1 MASPTAESKESF
13 TNVVVPCGW
22 GRLIF
27 AHTFKDPTEVAQE
40 LLNEKADSRDIAFY
54 VTDPHVVLNTAPRD
68 LFMDPSHTFRIK
80 FATYQPIPEPIR
92 NLEISDLQ
100 QESELDEINRIYRSL
115 GMVPFDAKEMWANR
129 NDPRLRL
136 VVARSNGRKVIGV
149 ALGVDH
155 HLAFRDIGNGSSL
168 WSLAVDPQIS
178 VPAVGEVLVRH
189 LVESYQSDGRSY
201 LDLSVLH
208 DNENAIRLYQKIGFD
223 RIPVFAIKRCNPIN
237 EHLFTGSDLEKN
249 YNPYAR
255 IIIHEAMRRGI
266 SIDPVHPEAGY
277 FRLTLGGRSILCR
290 ESLSDLT
297 SAVAMSRCDDK
308 EMTRHA
314 LQAANLQLPLQTRAI
329 NQESN
334 TAFLKAHGS
343 VVVKPARG
351 EQGRGVAVNVT
362 TAESLDAA
370 VASAREECD
379 VVLMEEYVSG
389 IDLRIVVINY
399 EVVAAAERH
408 PPVVIGTG
416 NHTVRE
422 LIERASRRRAAA
434 TGGESTIPMDG
445 EAIRC
450 LQEQDWTL
458 DDTPQEGTEIRVR
471 NTANLHTGGTI
482 HDVTAK
488 LHQKLAEV
496 AVAAARA
503 LQIPVVGMDLIVKA
517 SDAAEYWIIEANE
530 RPGLANHEPQP
541 TAERFVDLL
550 FPHTARLHNS
560 ADS

>member
-1 MASPTAESKESF
+1 MVSPSPKESF
-13 TNVVVPCGW
+13 TSVVVPCGW

-27 AHTFKDPTEVAQE
+27 AHTFKDPTDVAKE
-40 LLNEKADSRDIAFY
+40 LLKEKPDSRDIAFY
-54 VTDPHVVLNTAPRD
+54 VTDPHVILNTAPRD
-68 LFMDPSHTFRIK
+68 LFMDPSHTFRIR
-80 FATYQPIPEPIR
+80 FASYHPLPEPFP
-92 NLEISDLQ
+92 NLQITGLQ
-100 QESELDEINRIYRSL
+100 SKAELEEINRIYRSL
-115 GMVPFDAKEMWANR
+115 GMVPFEVAEMWANR
-129 NDPRLRL
+129 DDPRLRL
-136 VVARSNGRKVIGV
+136 IVARSNGSGVLGV

-155 HLAFRDIGNGSSL
+155 HLAFRDIRNGSSL

-178 VPAVGEVLVRH
+178 VPAVGEALVRH
-189 LVESYQSDGRSY
+189 LVESYQADGRSY

-208 DNENAIRLYQKIGFD
+208 DNENAIRLYKKIGFE

-237 EHLFTGSDLEKN
+237 EHLFTGSDLEKR

-266 SIDPVHPEAGY
+266 SIEPVHPAGGY

-290 ESLSDLT
+290 ESLSGLT

-314 LQAANLQLPLQTRAI
+314 LEAAQLRLPHQTRAAGP
-329 NQESN
+329 ESN
-334 TAFLKAHGS
+334 AAFLETHRS

-351 EQGRGVAVNVT
+351 EQGRGVAVNIT
-362 TAESLDAA
+362 TPESLEAA
-370 VASAREECD
+370 IVSAREECD
-379 VVLMEEYVSG
+379 IVLIEEYVSG

-408 PPVVIGTG
+408 PPVVTGTG
-416 NHTVRE
+416 RHTVRE

-434 TGGESTIPMDG
+434 TGGESTIPVDG
-445 EAIRC
+445 EAIRT
-450 LQEQDWTL
+450 LEEQDWKL
-458 DDTPQEGTEIRVR
+458 DDTPQEGAEIRVR

-482 HDVTAK
+482 HDVTAN
-488 LHQKLAEV
+488 LHPKLAEV

-503 LQIPVVGMDLIVKA
+503 LEIPVVGMDLIVKA
-517 SDAAEYWIIEANE
+517 CDAPEYWIIEANE

-550 FPHTARLHNS
+550 FPHTARPHTS
-560 ADS
+560 AES